1 LWRRERKERSI
12 SLVVET
18 QKKIQQH
25 TPLVVVVVVETVN
38 EAS

>member
-1 LWRRERKERSI
+1 M

-18 QKKIQQH
+18 HPKNQQH
-25 TPLVVVVVVETVN
+25 TPLDVVVVVVETVN